1 MNVTVKDIVEQFKLT
16 VLTGGERLEKV
27 VLDESLSRPALELAG
42 YFEFYP
48 SERIQVFGLKEMTF
62 LAALDSDTKKQR
74 LQKLFADPQTPC
86 FIVTRGLTIDEMFLT
101 IAEEMQA
108 TVLQAQQ
115 PTTFFMGNLV
125 NYLND
130 FFAPRT
136 DLHGVMLDIKGVGV
150 LIVGESSVGK
160 SEAALE
166 LVTRGHQLVSDDR
179 IIAIEKE
186 PGLVTGQAP
195 KLLENMIEI
204 RGVGVVN
211 VLSMYGAGA
220 VRKRKRLQLIVEL
233 VDWTKGLEYDRIG
246 LSEHKETILN
256 TEVQKNMLPVRP
268 GRSVALLIESA
279 ALNHRLREVG
289 INSAQEFIDRLTN
302 QIKGNE

>member
-1 MNVTVKDIVEQFKLT
+1 MQVTVKDLIEQFKLT
-16 VLTGGERLEKV
+16 VLTGMETNKV
-27 VLDESLSRPALELAG
+27 ILDESLSRPALELAG
-42 YFEFYP
+42 YFDFYP
-48 SERIQVFGLKEMTF
+48 SDRIQVFGLKEMTF
-62 LAALDSDTKKQR
+62 LAALDSKTKRER
-74 LQKLFADPQTPC
+74 LMRLFDDENTPC
-86 FIVTRGLTIDEMFLT
+86 FIITRGLNPDEQFLE
-101 IAEEMQA
+101 IANEMNA
-108 TVLQAQQ
+108 TVLKSHQT
-115 PTTFFMGNLV
+115 TTFFMGNLV

-246 LSEHKETILN
+246 LSEQTEMILN
-256 TEVQKNMLPVRP
+256 TEIQKIMLPVRP

>member
-1 MNVTVKDIVEQFKLT
+1 MNVTVKEMMQQFKLT
-16 VLTGGERLEKV
+16 ALTGGEHTTKLI
-27 VLDESLSRPALELAG
+27 LDESLSRPALELAG

-62 LAALDSDTKKQR
+62 LESLDRKTKIER
-74 LQKLFADPQTPC
+74 LRELFADPQTPC
-86 FIVTRGLTIDEMFLT
+86 FIITRDLQPDTDF
-101 IAEEMQA
+101 IAIANDLQA
-108 TVLQAQQ
+108 TVLQTKQ

-246 LSEHKETILN
+246 LSEEKQTVLN
-256 TEVQKNMLPVRP
+256 TEVQKIRLPIRP

-279 ALNHRLREVG
+279 ALNYRLREVG

>member
-1 MNVTVKDIVEQFKLT
+1 MNVTVQDIIKKFKLT
-16 VLTGGERLEKV
+16 VLNGEEHVEKAI
-27 VLDESLSRPALELAG
+27 LDESLSRPALELAG

-48 SERIQVFGLKEMTF
+48 SDRIQVFGLKEMTF
-62 LAALDSDTKKQR
+62 LSSLDLEVKKER
-74 LQKLFADPQTPC
+74 LRRLFADAKTPC
-86 FIVTRGLTIDEMFLT
+86 FIMTRGLIPDETFLE
-101 IAEEMQA
+101 IAQEMQA
-108 TVLQAQQ
+108 TILQSQQ
-115 PTTFFMGNLV
+115 TTTFFMGNLV

-166 LVTRGHQLVSDDR
+166 LITRGHQLVSDDR

-186 PGLVTGQAP
+186 PGLVVGQAP

-220 VRKRKRLQLIVEL
+220 VRKRKRLELIVEL

-256 TEVQKNMLPVRP
+256 TEVQKIMLPVRP

-279 ALNHRLREVG
+279 ALNHRLRGVG

>member
-1 MNVTVKDIVEQFKLT
+1 MQVTVKDLIEQFKLT
-16 VLTGGERLEKV
+16 VLTGMETNKV
-27 VLDESLSRPALELAG
+27 ILDESLSRPALELAG
-42 YFEFYP
+42 YFDFYP
-48 SERIQVFGLKEMTF
+48 SDRIQVFGLKEMTF
-62 LAALDSDTKKQR
+62 LAALDSKTKRER
-74 LQKLFADPQTPC
+74 LIRLFDDENTPC
-86 FIVTRGLTIDEMFLT
+86 FIITRGLNPDEQFLE
-101 IAEEMQA
+101 IANEMNA
-108 TVLQAQQ
+108 TVLKSHQT
-115 PTTFFMGNLV
+115 TTFFMGNLV

-246 LSEHKETILN
+246 LSEQTEMILN
-256 TEVQKNMLPVRP
+256 TEIQKIMLPVRP